1 MTEPRLPSTADVV
14 VVGGGLM
21 GRSSAWRLA
30 AAGLDVVLV
39 VGETAAAASTV
50 AAGMLA
56 PVTETTF
63 TEELLLGLNLASM
76 RRYPT
81 FSAEVEEASGLPSG
95 FRAGPTIS
103 VAYDADDAA
112 RLSRARRLP
121 DPART
126 RVGPADQPG
135 GPQGRAAA
143 RPDDPRRS
151 AGAG

>member
-76 RRYPT
+76 RRYRT

-95 FRAGPTIS
+95 FRAGLPDRPIRPRAGTGRGRGRDRYACS
-103 VAYDADDAA
+103 RSAA
-112 RLSRARRLP
+112 RSP
-121 DPART
+121 GRT
-126 RVGPADQPG
+126 R
-135 GPQGRAAA
+135 
-143 RPDDPRRS
+143 
-151 AGAG
+151 AGWGTSVRHRGW

>member
-1 MTEPRLPSTADVV
+1 MVV
-14 VVGGGLM
+14 IGGGLM

-30 AAGLDVVLV
+30 AAGLDVAVV

-76 RRYPT
+76 QRYPT

-95 FRAGPTIS
+95 FRAGPTLS

-112 RLSRARRLP
+112 RMATLADYLSRLGLES
-121 DPART
+121 DPT
-126 RVGPADQPG
+126 DQSR
-135 GPQGRAAA
+135 GPQGRAPA
-143 RPDDPRRS
+143 RPDHPRWP
-151 AGAG
+151 AGAR

>member
-1 MTEPRLPSTADVV
+1 MTDPRLPATADVV

-30 AAGLDVVLV
+30 AAGLDVVVV

-95 FRAGPTIS
+95 FRAGPPCRSPTTPTT
-103 VAYDADDAA
+103 
-112 RLSRARRLP
+112 RPGWRRWP
-121 DPART
+121 T
-126 RVGPADQPG
+126 T
-135 GPQGRAAA
+135 
-143 RPDDPRRS
+143 
-151 AGAG
+151 